1 MDKKWQCL
9 LILFSAFMLNMMS
22 TAEASAENRLLDLR
36 IDIQLN
42 EDGSV
47 DVTEYRQTDMDE
59 GTELYIVM
67 DNLQESELLDF
78 YVTGFD
84 ENTDWDSSD

>member
-1 MDKKWQCL
+1 
-9 LILFSAFMLNMMS
+9 MLNMMS

-67 DNLQESELLDF
+67 DNLQ
-78 YVTGFD
+78 
-84 ENTDWDSSD
+84 